1 MTYYVVPRRYGGWV
15 RYRPVGFNGGRR
27 LPLDVHASGDE
38 FVISAPVPGIK
49 AEDLKIQIL
58 DDVVTLRADVEEQ
71 ASEPESTLLREI
83 PQGGFER
90 SLRLPAPLDAQHA
103 EAKIE
108 DGLLTLRIP
117 KAEEARPRTIQVKAR

>member
-1 MTYYVVPRRYGGWV
+1 MTYYVVPRRSGRWV
-15 RYRPVGFNGGRR
+15 RYNPVGFNGGRR
-27 LPLDVHASGDE
+27 LPLDVHARDDE
-38 FVISAPVPGIK
+38 FVISAPVPGLK

-58 DDVVTLRADVEEQ
+58 EDVVTLRADIDDQ
-71 ASEPESTLLREI
+71 ASESEATLLREI

-108 DGLLTLRIP
+108 NGLLTLRIP
-117 KAEEARPRTIQVKAR
+117 KAEEARPKTIQVKAR